1 MRFFVLALQRKGLGM
16 TLFHRLQ
23 RWWQVQTGQEDP
35 LLDRDAPA
43 FLVSLV
49 FHLVVL
55 LVLGLLPLAMPDR
68 QITLVI
74 PPPEDDLL
82 IEDLQMPKD
91 FSISDR
97 LSLEVGTPSVA
108 DFQMAQSMAERV
120 SEVPNIPSPIEITYV
135 EHRGVDTNFE
145 IQIAT
150 GHQFSDNVT
159 VKGSTG
165 EAVAD
170 VHGAMDRLTYE
181 ILRSLEDRKTLVV
194 WLFDQSGSLKR
205 QRQEIYDRF
214 DRIYEELG
222 VIEAAGNPAFAKHQ
236 DKPLLTSIVA
246 FGQAIRLMTREPTD
260 DLGAIKAAVA
270 AIEDDESGI
279 ERVFS
284 AVHMSVDRYRHFR
297 LRHPV
302 TNQPERNVMII
313 VFTDERGDDLDGA
326 EPTIDLCRR
335 YGVPVYVVGSP
346 APFGRIETYM
356 KWVDPD
362 PQYDQTPQWGVVDQG
377 PESLM
382 LERLNLRTGSSAD
395 ELQTIDSG
403 FGPFHLTR
411 LCYETGGIFFSVHPN
426 RNVYRE
432 LTRGETSPFTAHIK
446 HFFDPHVMR
455 RYRPEYVSRSQYL
468 RQAQAN
474 PSRAALLAAANQ
486 SWNTSIENAR
496 LRFIRRDQ
504 TSLARAFSEARKDTA
519 QAQSHLMELYATLQA
534 AEAARDRESTPRWQA
549 GYDLAMGQV
558 LSALARTE
566 ARAAML
572 TQAIAGMGFTNPSN
586 NTWVLEPVNR
596 ENDDLASGQVVA
608 KARSY
613 LQRVIDQHPD
623 TPWALIARHELLGPV
638 GWRWIEEFTDLSPR
652 GPGAGGAGGGGGDG
666 RHRRDDGRPV
676 RRPVP
681 KL

>member
-1 MRFFVLALQRKGLGM
+1 M

-23 RWWQVQTGQEDP
+23 KWWQVQTEQEDA
-35 LLDRDAPA
+35 LVDRDAPA

-55 LVLGLLPLAMPDR
+55 LVLGLVPLAMPDH
-68 QITLVI
+68 QITLVV
-74 PPPEDDLL
+74 PPPEEDFL
-82 IEDLQMPKD
+82 IEDLQMPSD
-91 FSISDR
+91 FSTSDR
-97 LSLEVGTPSVA
+97 LTPDIGTESIA
-108 DFQMAQSMAERV
+108 DFQVAQSMAQQV
-120 SEVPNIPSPIEITYV
+120 SEVPEIPSPLDITPV
-135 EHRGVDTNFE
+135 AHSRLATNFE
-145 IQIAT
+145 IQVAT

-170 VHGAMDRLTYE
+170 VHGAMDRLTFE
-181 ILRSLEDRKTLVV
+181 ILRSLEERKTLVV

-205 QRQEIYDRF
+205 QRQEIYERF

-222 VIEAAGNPAFAKHQ
+222 VIEAAGNPAFARHQ
-236 DKPLLTSIVA
+236 DKPLLTSIVG
-246 FGQAIRLMTREPTD
+246 FGQSVNLMTPDPTD
-260 DLGAIKAAVA
+260 DLATIKAAVA
-270 AIEDDESGI
+270 AIENDESGI

-284 AVHMSVDRYRHFR
+284 AIHMSVDRHRHFR

-326 EPTIDLCRR
+326 EQTIDLCRR

-356 KWVDPD
+356 KWIDPD
-362 PQYDQTPQWGVVDQG
+362 PRYDQTPQWGVVDQG

-382 LERLNLRTGSSAD
+382 LERLNLQTGSSAD
-395 ELQTIDSG
+395 ELEAIDSG

-411 LCYETGGIFFSVHPN
+411 ICYETGGIFFLVHPN

-432 LTRGETSPFTAHIK
+432 ITRNETSPFTAHLR

-468 RQAQAN
+468 REAQAS
-474 PSRAALLAAANQ
+474 PSRAALLAAVNQ
-486 SWNTSIENAR
+486 SWNTSLER
-496 LRFIRRDQ
+496 PRSRFVRRDPA
-504 TSLARAFSEARKDTA
+504 SLAKALFEARKDAA
-519 QAQSHLMELYATLQA
+519 QAQSHLLDLYGTLRA
-534 AEAARDRESTPRWQA
+534 GEAARDREATPRWQA

-558 LSALARTE
+558 LIVLARTQ

-572 TQAIAGMGFTNPSN
+572 TQATGGMGFTNPRN
-586 NTWVLEPVNR
+586 NTWMLEPVNR
-596 ENDDLASGQVVA
+596 ELDDLPNGEVA
-608 KARSY
+608 EKAKRY

-623 TPWALIARHELLGPV
+623 TPWALIASRELQAPV

-652 GPGAGGAGGGGGDG
+652 GPGAGGGGAGGAGGG
-666 RHRRDDGRPV
+666 RHRRDDSRPA

>member
-1 MRFFVLALQRKGLGM
+1 M

-23 RWWQVQTGQEDP
+23 RWWQVQSEQEDA
-35 LLDRDAPA
+35 LFDSDAPA

-55 LVLGLLPLAMPDR
+55 LVLGLLTLAMPDH
-68 QITLVI
+68 QITLVVA
-74 PPPEDDLL
+74 PPVEDLP
-82 IEDLQMPKD
+82 IEDLQLPRD

-97 LSLEVGTPSVA
+97 LSLDVDTQAVG
-108 DFQMAQSMAERV
+108 DFQMAQSMAEQV
-120 SEVPNIPSPIEITYV
+120 SEVPNIPSPIEITPV
-135 EHRGVDTNFE
+135 AHSRLDMNFE
-145 IQIAT
+145 IQVAT

-170 VHGAMDRLTYE
+170 VHGAIDRLTFE
-181 ILRSLEDRKTLVV
+181 ILRSLEQRKTLVV

-205 QRQEIYDRF
+205 QRQAIYDRL

-222 VIEAAGNPAFAKHQ
+222 VIEASGNPAFARHQ

-246 FGQAIRLMTREPTD
+246 FGQAVHLMTQEPTD
-260 DLGAIKAAVA
+260 DLETIKAAVA

-284 AVHMSVDRYRHFR
+284 AIHMSVDRYRHFR
-297 LRHPV
+297 TRHPA
-302 TNQPERNVMII
+302 TNQPERNVMIV
-313 VFTDERGDDLDGA
+313 VFTDERGDDLDGT

-346 APFGRIETYM
+346 APFGLNETHM

-382 LERLNLRTGSSAD
+382 LERLDLRTGSSAD
-395 ELQTIDSG
+395 ELDPMDSG
-403 FGPFHLTR
+403 FGPFELTR
-411 LCYETGGIFFSVHPN
+411 LCYETGGIFFTVHPN
-426 RNVYRE
+426 RNVDRE
-432 LTRGETSPFTAHIK
+432 VTRGETAAFTAHLK
-446 HFFDPHVMR
+446 HFFDPHVMH

-486 SWNTSIENAR
+486 SANTSIESPR
-496 LRFIRRDQ
+496 LRFVRRDQ
-504 TSLARAFSEARKDTA
+504 AGLANGLAEARKDA
-519 QAQSHLMELYATLQA
+519 AKAQSHWLDLYATLRA
-534 AEAARDRESTPRWQA
+534 GEAARDRESTPRWQA
-549 GYDLAMGQV
+549 GHDLAMGQV
-558 LSALARTE
+558 LIALARTQ
-566 ARAAML
+566 ARAAL
-572 TQAIAGMGFTNPSN
+572 LAQATGGMSFTNPRN
-586 NTWVLEPVNR
+586 NTWVLEPMTR
-596 ENDDLASGQVVA
+596 ETDDLPSGEVA
-608 KARSY
+608 EKAKRY
-613 LQRVIDQHPD
+613 LQRVVDQHPD
-623 TPWALIARHELLGPV
+623 TPWALIARHELQTPV
-638 GWRWIEEFTDLSPR
+638 GWRWIEEFTDLAPHGP
-652 GPGAGGAGGGGGDG
+652 GPGAGAGGGGGDG
-666 RHRRDDGRPV
+666 RHRRGDSRPPK
-676 RRPVP
+676 RPVP